1 MGRVVA
7 AFDSSKPKRRIN
19 AAFLMAVGFI
29 IIALAI
35 GGAGNR
41 YPMLEMAVELA
52 SLPLLFYYAAGF
64 GRAIDD
70 PAAKIAIGLAALA
83 LALPL
88 LQLAPLP
95 PEIWTSLPGRSDTR
109 QLLELIGAPD
119 RWLPLS
125 LDPESTWRAGLA
137 LLPGLAAFL
146 AVLALRT
153 AERAWIVLLVI
164 GFAVAS
170 AVVGALQAAGLRY
183 FILFDSGHAGLA
195 TGLFTNRNHQA
206 LFLNIAGLLAAA
218 SGRLRQRGQPGLP
231 PLVSVGLVLL
241 FAAGVLA
248 TGSRTGVA
256 LLLLSVPLAL
266 MALWPRELRSRRI
279 LASAAGAGVV
289 AIMAMAT
296 SAGKTALAR
305 FASLDD
311 LRFAY
316 WTDVRLA
323 IAEYWPVGSGFGTFP
338 TVYQRFE
345 SLAGVGPSYLNHAHN
360 DFLELLMEGG
370 LLALALLVPA
380 IAILVLASIRSFRA
394 GGGQAWAVLGQSSAV
409 GLLIIVL
416 HSVVDYP
423 LRMLS
428 LMALFGILSAL
439 VFAPPGE
446 PARGK
451 P

>member
-1 MGRVVA
+1 MGRVVTA
-7 AFDSSKPKRRIN
+7 SDSSKPERRII
-19 AAFLMAVGFI
+19 AAFPIAAGFI
-29 IIALAI
+29 VIALAI
-35 GGAGNR
+35 GGAGTR

-52 SLPLLFYYAAGF
+52 SLPLIFYYVAGF
-64 GRAIDD
+64 GRAIGDST
-70 PAAKIAIGLAALA
+70 ARVAVGLAALA
-83 LALPL
+83 LVLPL
-88 LQLAPLP
+88 LQLVPLP
-95 PEIWTSLPGRSDTR
+95 PEIWTRLPGRSHTR
-109 QLLELIGAPD
+109 QLLELIGAED
-119 RWLPLS
+119 QWLPLS

-137 LLPGLAAFL
+137 LLPGFAAFL

-170 AVVGALQAAGLRY
+170 AVVGALQAAGAHR

-218 SGRLRQRGQPGLP
+218 AGRLRQRGQPGLP
-231 PLVSVGLVLL
+231 PLVCVGLMLL

-266 MALWPRELRSRRI
+266 MALWPRELKSRRI
-279 LASAAGAGVV
+279 FVSAAGVTAV
-289 AIMAMAT
+289 AIMAIAT
-296 SAGKTALAR
+296 SAGQTALAR

-311 LRFAY
+311 ARFAY

-323 IAEYWPVGSGFGTFP
+323 IAEYWPVGSGFGTFAA
-338 TVYQRFE
+338 VYQRFE
-345 SLAGVGPSYLNHAHN
+345 SLAGVGPAYVNHAHN
-360 DFLELLMEGG
+360 DFLELPMEGG
-370 LLALALLVPA
+370 LLALALLVAA
-380 IAILVLASIRSFRA
+380 IACLVFASIRIFRA
-394 GGGQAWAVLGQSSAV
+394 RGGQAWTVLGQFSAV

-428 LMALFGILSAL
+428 LMTLFGILSAL
-439 VFAPPGE
+439 LFAPPGQ
-446 PARGK
+446 PDRGK
-451 P
+451 Q

>member
-7 AFDSSKPKRRIN
+7 VSDSSKPERRITATFLT
-19 AAFLMAVGFI
+19 AAGFI
-29 IIALAI
+29 VIALAI

-52 SLPLLFYYAAGF
+52 SLPLLFYYVAGF

-70 PAAKIAIGLAALA
+70 STARLAVGMAALA
-83 LALPL
+83 LLLPL
-88 LQLAPLP
+88 LQLVPLP
-95 PEIWTSLPGRSDTR
+95 PEIWTRLPGRSDTR
-109 QLLELIGAPD
+109 QLLELIGAAD
-119 RWLPLS
+119 QWLPIS
-125 LDPESTWRAGLA
+125 LDPESTWRSGIA
-137 LLPGLAAFL
+137 LLPGFAAFL

-153 AERAWIVLLVI
+153 AERARIVLLVI
-164 GFAVAS
+164 GFAVAG
-170 AVVGALQAAGLRY
+170 ATLGALQTAGLHR
-183 FILFDSGHAGLA
+183 FILFESGHAGLA

-218 SGRLRQRGQPGLP
+218 AGRLRQRGQPGLP

-256 LLLLSVPLAL
+256 LLLLSAPLAL
-266 MALWPRELRSRRI
+266 MALWPRDLKFRRVFV
-279 LASAAGAGVV
+279 STAGAMAVV
-289 AIMAMAT
+289 IMAMTT
-296 SAGKTALAR
+296 SAGKAALAR

-311 LRFAY
+311 ARFAY

-323 IAEYWPVGSGFGTFP
+323 IAEYWPVGSGFGTFAEA
-338 TVYQRFE
+338 YQRFE
-345 SLAGVGPSYLNHAHN
+345 SLAGVGPTYVNHAHN

-370 LLALALLVPA
+370 LPALALLVVA
-380 IAILVLASIRSFRA
+380 IAFLAFAAVRLFRA
-394 GGGQAWAVLGQSSAV
+394 RRGQAWIVLGQTAAV

-428 LMALFGILSAL
+428 LMTLFGILSAL
-439 VFAPPGE
+439 LFAPPGE
-446 PARGK
+446 CDRGK
-451 P
+451 Q